1 MESNEPHI
9 LVVDDEPVNLQI
21 MRFILKDYCQA
32 AFATGGAKAME
43 LVEKIRPDLILLDVM
58 MPEMDGFEVCT
69 RLKAN
74 PETIDIPVIFLT
86 AKSQTEDIVQGF
98 SVGAVDYVTKPFRKE
113 ELLARVSTHIRLRET
128 EAALRHALLETE
140 KAKQKAESALQR
152 NLEMQ
157 QQIQQDLAEG
167 AAMQKK
173 FLTGQEEAVQLLKT
187 AGFAMHIYN
196 QPFATVSGDF
206 FYPKDLKNRCAGLFF
221 ADTCG
226 HGLAAALI
234 SMRILGLLQS
244 LPLWDDS
251 PRNYLRAV
259 NRDICDVMPQERFI
273 TASCLIFSENMVLIS
288 NAGQPFP
295 ILISKGSVTEIAL
308 HGMPLGIIDPLPLS
322 EAGIK
327 MDSRDRLLL
336 YSDGITECENAHGEM
351 LGKDRFLHFLKEQA
365 FSDSAT
371 LKDHILHMLDEFT
384 ENTRYKDDITL
395 IVIERK

>member
-32 AFATGGAKAME
+32 AFATGGAKALE

-74 PETIDIPVIFLT
+74 PETLDIPVIFLT

-113 ELLARVSTHIRLRET
+113 ELLARVRTHIRLRET
-128 EAALRHALLETE
+128 EEALRCALSETE
-140 KAKQKAESALQR
+140 KAKEKAEFALRR

-157 QQIQQDLAEG
+157 RQIQQDLKEG

-173 FLTGQEEAVQLLKT
+173 FLTGQEVAVHLLAE
-187 AGFAMHIYN
+187 AGFAMHVYN
-196 QPFATVSGDF
+196 RAFATVSGDF

-251 PRNYLRAV
+251 PLNYLRAV

-273 TASCLIFSENMVLIS
+273 TASCLIFTGNMVLIS

-295 ILISKGSVTEIAL
+295 ILISKGCVTEIAL
-308 HGMPLGIIDPLPLS
+308 QGMPLGIIDPFPLS

-336 YSDGITECENAHGEM
+336 YSDGITECENAEGKM
-351 LGKDRFLHFLKEQA
+351 LGKEGFLNFLKEHA
-365 FSDSAT
+365 VSDSTA
-371 LKDHILHMLDEFT
+371 LKDSILHMLNEFA
-384 ENTRYKDDITL
+384 ENAPRKDDITL
-395 IVIERK
+395 IIIEKK